1 MLLMGTESMKISPLV
16 GFSKPANIIKVVVF
30 PDPEGPNKVKN
41 SPSAIS
47 KFRFLTTNSLPS

>member
-1 MLLMGTESMKISPLV
+1 MKISPLV